1 MPDVAIV
8 GGGVIGAACA
18 YELASRGAAVTLFER
33 DHLAAHASGR
43 NQGLWVLPDHD
54 DDVPMARASLAAY
67 REVARD
73 APLDVSLDDEPVG
86 TVLAAMNSR
95 EARDAEAAI
104 ARAERLGV
112 TVDDISGPAD
122 IRDHEP
128 GLTRNV
134 AGAWLV
140 HDGYRLDPGALT
152 VALAL
157 AAAERGAEIR
167 HHVHVRGLALR
178 DDTARGVVT
187 DDGLVE
193 APTTLVAAGPWSSQL
208 LEQAGAHLPIVS
220 ARGWLVRVAPQEP
233 HLLTHLVEAPGPH
246 AALRDGTG
254 ASWPTA
260 AALVAEG
267 APGSDVG
274 SLLHPQRDGRTIVIG
289 STRQIWVTPEP
300 PQEGIVERLLASA
313 IQLAPAIAEARVQS
327 SWWGVRPLTP
337 DERPLIGGVREGL
350 HVATGHGS
358 EGVILGAGTARL
370 VAAQLAGEEPPFDE
384 APYAPWRFEPG
395 A

>member
-18 YELASRGAAVTLFER
+18 HELASRGASVTLFER

-54 DDVPMARASLAAY
+54 RDVPMARASLEVYRRIAA
-67 REVARD
+67 E
-73 APLDVSLDDEPVG
+73 APLDVRLDDEPVG
-86 TVLAAMNSR
+86 TVLAATNSR
-95 EARDAEAAI
+95 EVREAEAAI

-112 TVDDISGPAD
+112 AVDEISSPAD

-157 AAAERGAEIR
+157 AAADAGAEIR
-167 HHVHVRGLALR
+167 HHVHVRGLAR
-178 DDTARGVVT
+178 RGDTVRGVVT
-187 DDGLVE
+187 DDGVVE
-193 APTTLVAAGPWSSQL
+193 AGTTLVAAGPWSSPL
-208 LEQAGAHLPIVS
+208 LEQAGVHLPIVG
-220 ARGWLVRVAPQEP
+220 ARGWLVRVAPRET

-246 AALRDGTG
+246 ASLRGDGE
-254 ASWPTA
+254 ASWPSA
-260 AALVAEG
+260 ADLIAEG
-267 APGSDVG
+267 APGSEVG
-274 SLLHPQRDGRTIVIG
+274 SLLHPHRDGVTIVIG
-289 STRQIWVTPEP
+289 STRQIWLTPEP
-300 PQEGIVERLLASA
+300 PEERIVERLLAPA
-313 IQLAPAIAEARVQS
+313 IELAPAISEARVQS

-337 DERPLIGGVREGL
+337 DERPLIGRVREGL

-358 EGVILGAGTARL
+358 EGVILGAGTAQL
-370 VAAQLAGEEPPFDE
+370 VAAQLASEESPFSE
-384 APYAPWRFEPG
+384 AAYDPLRFEPTG
-395 A
+395 

>member
-18 YELASRGAAVTLFER
+18 QELASRGASVTLFER

-54 DDVPMARASLAAY
+54 GDVPMARSSLDVY
-67 REVARD
+67 RRVAED
-73 APLDVSLDDEPVG
+73 APLDVGLDDEPVG

-95 EARDAEAAI
+95 EAREAEVAI
-104 ARAERLGV
+104 GRARRLGV
-112 TVDDISGPAD
+112 AVDDISSPAD

-152 VALAL
+152 VALAS

-167 HHVHVRGLALR
+167 HHVHVRGLAVR
-178 DDTARGVVT
+178 DETARGVMT

-193 APTTLVAAGPWSSQL
+193 AATTLVAAGPWSSPL
-208 LEQAGAHLPIVS
+208 LEPAGVHLPIVN
-220 ARGWLVRVAPQEP
+220 ARGWLVRVAPQER
-233 HLLTHLVEAPGPH
+233 HLLTRLVMAPGPH
-246 AALRDGTG
+246 AALREGTG
-254 ASWPTA
+254 ASWPA
-260 AALVAEG
+260 AADLIAEG
-267 APGSDVG
+267 TPGSEIG
-274 SLLHPQRDGRTIVIG
+274 SLLHPQRDGRTVVIG

-300 PQEGIVERLLASA
+300 PQERIVERLLASA
-313 IQLAPAIAEARVQS
+313 IELAPAIGEARVQS

-337 DERPLIGGVREGL
+337 DERPLIGRVREGL

-358 EGVILGAGTARL
+358 EGVILGAGTAQL
-370 VAAQLAGEEPPFDE
+370 VAAQLAGEEPPFDA
-384 APYAPWRFEPG
+384 APYAPSRFEPE